1 MDPASAIGIA
11 AAAVQ
16 FFTIGVKA
24 IRVGRQICVSKTG
37 TTEAYE
43 ALESSLKAISDIR
56 RDLRHDLLRNADSNI
71 AKTQRQCLVNC
82 KKALEGSREH
92 QSVFSACQV
101 QVSEACRG
109 DMAGHEIP
117 E

>member
-11 AAAVQ
+11 AATVQ

-43 ALESSLKAISDIR
+43 ALESSLKAISEIR
-56 RDLRHDLLRNADSNI
+56 RDLRHDLVRDVDSNI
-71 AKTQRQCLVNC
+71 AKSQKQCLEIAEKLLKVLESL
-82 KKALEGSREH
+82 KAS
-92 QSVFSACQV
+92 S
-101 QVSEACRG
+101 
-109 DMAGHEIP
+109 
-117 E
+117 